1 MKPKYNMNTTAINK
15 QSKKKVELKWLQL
28 WFTFNQPFTFNVKEL
43 ISVIDVILAESVF
56 HRWQAYMENTDC
68 PNLGLQY
75 DILYLPFTILPVLRL
90 LCCLCMYLLRHA
102 VQMQSL
108 LICSLCGWF
117 ILPRLWYPLLSCG
130 LKQVWSYV
138 VNHYRV
144 YLHYIS
150 GTVWCVVYGTC
161 AQRWSYRKFHLYFW
175 LYWETVN
182 ESKNWAS
189 CVCWLT
195 RHSEHHCYQG
205 YQFGQLRSKNFW
217 VHFSCCVANRSNNRW
232 TEEVTTIQP
241 TERE

>member
-1 MKPKYNMNTTAINK
+1 MAGLYGKYWLSKFRSAIWYFVFAVYHSPSIAITMLSLHVSIKTRCTNATFINMFIN
-15 QSKKKVELKWLQL
+15 
-28 WFTFNQPFTFNVKEL
+28 
-43 ISVIDVILAESVF
+43 I
-56 HRWQAYMENTDC
+56 
-68 PNLGLQY
+68 
-75 DILYLPFTILPVLRL
+75 
-90 LCCLCMYLLRHA
+90 
-102 VQMQSL
+102 
-108 LICSLCGWF
+108 F
-117 ILPRLWYPLLSCG
+117 ILPRLWYTLLSCG
-130 LKQVWSYV
+130 LKQVWSSV
-138 VNHYRV
+138 VYHYRV

-189 CVCWLT
+189 RVCWLT

-217 VHFSCCVANRSNNRW
+217 VHFSCCGANRSDNRR